1 LTDLAVKLVGLGFS
15 LLFGFMVLSKMS
27 GAPSSICRFQVETIV
42 GMDTEP
48 TGNLSGCFIVLN
60 RRERDLRFEL
70 WTVHFSLFT
79 HRQILL

>member
-15 LLFGFMVLSKMS
+15 LLPGFMVLSKMS
-27 GAPSSICRFQVETIV
+27 GHRRASAASRWKPWWDGHRIDWQ
-42 GMDTEP
+42 
-48 TGNLSGCFIVLN
+48 LSGGFIVLN